1 MIGTVDALKRR
12 IHGGFTPGGI
22 RNRIELT
29 AAPTCD
35 MAASMRTCGWNDIFV
50 MTGSFTVCESIA
62 FTSFTTAITNSLKV
76 VTRCSISF
84 AGKPEYD
91 QITVTT
97 GMSMLGKMSVGVVA
111 IAEKPRTRIRM
122 EATMKV

>member
-12 IHGGFTPGGI
+12 IHGGFTPGGM

-29 AAPTCD
+29 AAPTWD
-35 MAASMRTCGWNDIFV
+35 IAASIRTCGWKEIL
-50 MTGSFTVCESIA
+50 MTLAPLTVCESMD
-62 FTSFTTAITNSLKV
+62 FTSFTTAMTNSLKV
-76 VTRCSISF
+76 VSRSSISF
-84 AGKPEYD
+84 AVKPEYD

-97 GMSMLGKMSVGVVA
+97 GMSMLGKISVGVVA
-111 IAEKPRTRIRM
+111 IDEKPRITIRM